1 MIMDLDQLETLVAV
15 AEEGGITAAA
25 RRRNLSQPAVSLQMK
40 SLEEELGLDLLTR
53 RGRGV
58 MLTQAGETLL
68 GHARR
73 ALMVIRTARA
83 EVAEILGVERGSLRL
98 GTTDAAGT
106 GILPA
111 AFLRFHQQYPGIEVA
126 VEVESTGTL
135 LEGLHRGRLDL
146 ALGTLPVEDPAIIS
160 RVLQSESLG
169 LVAPG
174 DVRAI
179 PLARLLAE
187 QPFIAYPRG
196 SITRDLVDRALDR
209 AGLRARPVMEIG
221 RPAVMARL
229 VEAGLGVSVLPESTT
244 VGRKGIHRVSLRRF
258 AVSRDLGLLQ
268 LAQRDLEPAARA
280 FIQVVEATSG
290 TG

>member
-1 MIMDLDQLETLVAV
+1 MDLDQLETLDAV

-40 SLEEELGLDLLTR
+40 GLEEELGLDLLTR

-73 ALMVIRTARA
+73 ALMVIKTARA

-111 AFLRFHQQYPGIEVA
+111 AFFKFHHQYPGIEVA

-146 ALGTLPVEDPAIIS
+146 ALGTLPVGDPAITS
-160 RVLQSESLG
+160 RVLQTESLG

-174 DVRAI
+174 DARAI
-179 PLARLLAE
+179 PLSRLLAE

-196 SITRDLVDRALDR
+196 SITRDLVDQALDR

-244 VGRKGIHRVSLRRF
+244 TGREGIHRVSQRRF
-258 AVSRDLGLLQ
+258 TVNRDLGLLQ
-268 LAQRDLEPAARA
+268 LTQRNLEPAARA
-280 FIQVVEATSG
+280 FIQVIEGLSG
-290 TG
+290 